1 MIEHQ
6 QEKGSNVKKRLILT
20 AFTASAFA
28 LTALGQGTFQNLDF
42 EAARVVFVATNVY
55 SFIATSNAL
64 PGWTAFSG
72 TNQLSVVAFNPGGMV
87 VEPVG
92 LYGSDAPV
100 VIGGSFSLGL
110 EAGGSVSQTALVPA
124 DAKLLLFKDQVFG
137 SSSSPLVVSLNGQNL
152 SYTALFSG
160 PNYTLY
166 GTDISAFA
174 GKSATLTFLA
184 PLPYTDA
191 VLDDIEFAV
200 PEPSV
205 LALLGL
211 ACAVLALSAVRRECL
226 RSRRRRITSNGL
238 PG

>member
-6 QEKGSNVKKRLILT
+6 QDKGSNVKKRLILT

-42 EAARVVFVATNVY
+42 EAARVVFVATDVY
-55 SFIATSNAL
+55 SFIATLNAL

-110 EAGGSVSQTALVPA
+110 EAGLR
-124 DAKLLLFKDQVFG
+124 
-137 SSSSPLVVSLNGQNL
+137 
-152 SYTALFSG
+152 
-160 PNYTLY
+160 
-166 GTDISAFA
+166 
-174 GKSATLTFLA
+174 
-184 PLPYTDA
+184 
-191 VLDDIEFAV
+191 
-200 PEPSV
+200 EPD
-205 LALLGL
+205 
-211 ACAVLALSAVRRECL
+211 CP
-226 RSRRRRITSNGL
+226 RSRRRQVAPVQRPGVWLFVVAAGRL
-238 PG
+238 PQWTKPVLHRPFQRSQLHVIWHRYFRVRRKVGNVDLFGTVAVH